1 LENAVQLHH
10 AIVSLAA
17 AAAVASPIAGCG
29 SSSASSNASHSG
41 AQSQFGGP
49 SQSKSGASNG
59 VSIANFKFVPA
70 SLTVKLGT
78 KVTVTNNDSTAHT
91 FTADNGDSFDT
102 GHIDP
107 TASMTVVLSEA
118 GTFKYH
124 CSIHPF
130 MHGTLVVK

>member
-1 LENAVQLHH
+1 MQLHH

-17 AAAVASPIAGCG
+17 AAAVAGPIAGCG

-41 AQSQFGGP
+41 AQSQSGGP
-49 SQSKSGASNG
+49 SQSKSGASNA

-91 FTADNGDSFDT
+91 FTADNGDSIDT
-102 GHIDP
+102 GNIDP
-107 TASMTVVLSEA
+107 NASMTVVLSEA